1 VKLSDY
7 DADTSS
13 ARIHCDG
20 DAMTT
25 GPLRGL
31 RVVEMAGLGPAP
43 FAAMMLADLG
53 ADVVR
58 VDRPARDRATVD
70 RSEGERATARA
81 RAYVPHRG
89 RRSIAL
95 DLKSAAGRATAV
107 ELAARADVLIEGFR
121 PGVMERLGL
130 GPAECLARNP
140 RLVYGRM
147 TGWGQDGPLAQTAGH
162 DIDYIAVAGALDN
175 FRRHG
180 ERPVAPLNLVGDY
193 GGGGMLLALGVIA
206 AHVEVLRTGRG
217 QLVDTAMVD
226 GVAVLTALQHGL
238 LAQGRWNDEPGTNFA
253 DAGSPYYD
261 AYETADGRFVAV
273 GALEAPFY
281 AQLLEG
287 LGLDPAELPDRDD
300 EASWPV
306 LKDRIATA
314 IRGRTRDEWEQVFAG
329 TDACVAP
336 VLSLAEAT
344 RHPANTARGVFVDHH
359 GVVQPA
365 PAPRFSLTP
374 AELTLPPPL
383 PGEHTDEV
391 LRDWGVEPPNPGDDP
406 R

>member
-1 VKLSDY
+1 
-7 DADTSS
+7 
-13 ARIHCDG
+13 
-20 DAMTT
+20 MTT

-43 FAAMMLADLG
+43 FAAMVLADLG
-53 ADVVR
+53 AEVVR
-58 VDRPARDRATVD
+58 VDRPPA
-70 RSEGERATARA
+70 ERADRPARRRDETDPPRRA
-81 RAYVPHRG
+81 ADPRAYVPHRG

-95 DLKSAAGRATAV
+95 DLKSPTGRETVLA
-107 ELAARADVLIEGFR
+107 LAARADVLLEGFR

-162 DIDYIAVAGALDN
+162 DIDYIAVAGALGS
-175 FRRHG
+175 FRRRG

-193 GGGGMLLALGVIA
+193 GGGGMLLALGVVS
-206 AHVEVLRTGRG
+206 AHVEVLRSGCG
-217 QLVDTAMVD
+217 QVVDAAMVD

-238 LAQGRWNDEPGTNFA
+238 LAQGRWRDEPGTNFA
-253 DAGSPYYD
+253 DSGSPYYD

-287 LGLDPAELPDRDD
+287 LGLDPADLPDRAD
-300 EASWPV
+300 EASWPM
-306 LKDRIATA
+306 LKDRIAAA

-336 VLSLAEAT
+336 VLSLTEAT
-344 RHPANTARGVFVDHH
+344 RHPVNRARGVFVERD

-365 PAPRFSLTP
+365 PAPRFSRTP
-374 AELTLPPPL
+374 ARLGLPPPR

-391 LRDWGVEPPNPGDDP
+391 LRDWGIAPPDEGVEPT
-406 R
+406 